1 MRKRLILALVIGG
14 VVFATVVGMA
24 ASLGT
29 VTAKDLGAGNST
41 VASCDTDG
49 VSVSYSTSYDG
60 ASGRYEVA
68 SVTVDGI
75 ADTCDG
81 QTLTVVLA
89 DSAGAQLAE
98 GSVTVPVDGAATT
111 ASVTLA
117 NPPAA
122 SAVENV
128 HIVIAN

>member
-1 MRKRLILALVIGG
+1 MRKRTIVALVIGG
-14 VVFATVVGMA
+14 VVFATVVGIA
-24 ASLGT
+24 ASLGP
-29 VTAKDLGAGNST
+29 VTAENLGAGNSV

-60 ASGRYEVA
+60 TDGRYEVA

-81 QTLTVVLA
+81 QTLTVALA

-98 GSVTVPVDGAATT
+98 GSVTVPTGTGTT
-111 ASVTLA
+111 ASVTLGT
-117 NPPAA
+117 PPAA
-122 SAVENV
+122 SQVANV
-128 HIVIAN
+128 HVVIAN